1 MLASFPDIQA
11 LRRDIAA
18 FKRAMGLE
26 RYLHGSGQKDKLE
39 ISPIFE
45 RYGHLFGKEL
55 AKNTLERR
63 QSAETAEEARSF
75 KHFHQFTFF
84 GCIGNLTK
92 EIHEKLAARQS
103 ELEASIRGEKIG
115 YRSIAPR
122 LANEPDPDVRREID
136 DAQVGMEIELNG
148 LRNEEWRIT
157 HDVFRDFGNPS
168 YREGCRRISEVD
180 FDALAAALTGFLET
194 TQERYRELI
203 DKLSIERLG
212 YPISE
217 ARKCDV
223 AYLLRGQTWD
233 SLFPK
238 EGMVEKA
245 TSFLDSLG
253 MPLNETPSIKADNVV
268 REKKNPRAFCSLVKV
283 GSEIYIS
290 TRPSG
295 GMGDYLTF
303 LHELGHACHFAFTN
317 PDLPAE
323 LAYSGDSATSEV
335 FAFNFNYL
343 GMDPLWLSSNLGIED
358 PSPIVEFLRL
368 QKLYMMRRYASKFLY
383 ELELH
388 KDYHMGGRAELYD
401 KFLTDAL
408 IARHRREYW
417 LTDLDDSFYSA
428 GYLRAWIFETQ
439 MREHM
444 IAEFGAD
451 WWRDPAAGERLRE
464 YWSAGRKYMPEEM
477 ASLYFGEALDMGPIT
492 EELAR

>member
-1 MLASFPDIQA
+1 MDKLSDIEA
-11 LRRDIAA
+11 LRCDIAA
-18 FKRAMGLE
+18 FRRAMGLE

-55 AKNTLERR
+55 ARNTLERW
-63 QSAETAEEARSF
+63 QTAETPEEARSF
-75 KHFHQFTFF
+75 KHFHQFAFF

-92 EIHEKLAARQS
+92 EIDEKLAARQS
-103 ELEASIRGEKIG
+103 ELEVTVRGENIG

-122 LANEPDPDVRREID
+122 LANEPDREIRREID
-136 DAQVGMEIELNG
+136 NAQAEMEIELNE
-148 LRNEEWRIT
+148 LRNESWRIT
-157 HDVFRDFGNPS
+157 HDFFRDFGFPS

-180 FDALAAALTGFLET
+180 LDALSVALTAFLET
-194 TQERYRELI
+194 SEERYIELI

-212 YPISE
+212 MPISE
-217 ARKCDV
+217 AGKCDI
-223 AYLLRGQTWD
+223 AFLLRGQNWD
-233 SLFPK
+233 NLFPK

-245 TSFLDSLG
+245 TAFLDSLG
-253 MPLNETPSIKADNVV
+253 MPLGETPSIKSDNVI
-268 REKKNPRAFCSLVKV
+268 REKKSPRAFCSLVKV
-283 GSEIYIS
+283 GLEIYMC

-303 LHELGHACHFAFTN
+303 LHELGHAYHFAFTN
-317 PDLPAE
+317 PELPAE

-343 GMDPLWLSSNLGIED
+343 GMDPLWLSAYVGIED
-358 PSPIVEFLRL
+358 AKPIVEFLRL
-368 QKLYMMRRYASKFLY
+368 QKLYMMRRYSAKFLY

-388 KDYHMGGRAELYD
+388 KDYHMGGRAELYS

-408 IARHRREYW
+408 IAQHRWEYW
-417 LTDLDDSFYSA
+417 LTDLDDAFYSA
-428 GYLRAWIFETQ
+428 GYLRAWIFEMQ
-439 MREHM
+439 MRDHM
-444 IAEFGAD
+444 MSEFGAD

-464 YWSAGRKYMPEEM
+464 YWSTGRKYMPEEM